1 MNPRETSWADGDCK
15 NHSRKAVENRRLVW
29 RSTRSASQRILEREV
44 SPTIKDWMSR
54 VESNAELTALFLS
67 YEERTSHLSR
77 RGDRC
82 RRSRCSTEASGAG
95 FYGIAGFLRNELIL
109 RKSEVLNSMT
119 ANSW

>member
-1 MNPRETSWADGDCK
+1 MAINKERVAG
-15 NHSRKAVENRRLVW
+15 
-29 RSTRSASQRILEREV
+29 ILERDV

-67 YEERTSHLSR
+67 YEERTSHLVHLSR

-95 FYGIAGFLRNELIL
+95 FYGIAGFQRNELIL

-119 ANSW
+119 PNSW